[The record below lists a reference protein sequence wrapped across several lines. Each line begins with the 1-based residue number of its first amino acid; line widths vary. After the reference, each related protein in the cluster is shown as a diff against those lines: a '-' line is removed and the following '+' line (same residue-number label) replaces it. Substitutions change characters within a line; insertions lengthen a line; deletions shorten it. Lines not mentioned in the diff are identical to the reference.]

1 MKVLMIMGM
10 ILSVSSMLTGCSTSQ
25 RDLLPTS
32 DSTMKDIWN
41 KGAGDN
47 SNISAY
53 RLSNGRLIDAPNYVS
68 AREQQMYTRTAENE
82 AQNLFPRLPNPD
94 LVMYVYPH
102 LTDSAEQMPVPGY
115 SSVIP
120 FYGRVQYAQPGERTK
135 MY

>member
-1 MKVLMIMGM
+1 MKVLMMTGM
-10 ILSVSSMLTGCSTSQ
+10 IFAIGSLLTGCSTSQ
-25 RDLLPTS
+25 NDLLPTG

-41 KGAGDN
+41 KGASDN

-53 RLSNGRLIDAPNYVS
+53 RSHNGRLIDAPNYVS
-68 AREQQMYTRTAENE
+68 AREQQTYTRTAENE
-82 AQNLFPRLPNPD
+82 TQNLFPRLPNPD

-102 LTDSAEQMPVPGY
+102 LTDSSEQMPVPGY

-120 FYGRVQYAQPGERTK
+120 FYGRVQYAQPGERTR